1 MPSSQRV
8 YVGNI
13 GSDIRERDLE
23 KFFKGFGKIGDIAV
37 KNGYGFVDFDD
48 HRDADDAVH
57 DLDGKDFRGS
67 RIRVELARDR
77 RDRDRDGGDRRGG
90 GRDGGRGGGRYDD
103 RGGGRR
109 DDRRGGFNDRRG
121 GGGGA
126 RGGNPPGRKTEFR
139 CVVENISAATS
150 WQSRSALRLPKPVIC
165 EILLNFLTSEVM
177 ASANFILLLPLLT
190 KLRNFGLV

>member
-121 GGGGA
+121 GGGGG

-150 WQSRSALRLPKPVIC
+150 WQVRTQFL
-165 EILLNFLTSEVM
+165 EILAFDLTTNYSCLSTFFGALNQISYFFL
-177 ASANFILLLPLLT
+177 I
-190 KLRNFGLV
+190 